1 MHNYISVSDS
11 EVEIATLD
19 QDERAFVVMEEQS
32 VKTGPLILPGDSGN
46 GAWKAMAAFVGLLGL
61 GGIVRS
67 MQNQHSGKIN
77 PPPAPLIELAQDD
90 VGIYTG
96 SLVTGGITDSATPE
110 FRGTGSEPGNIITFY
125 DDGVLIGSTLVSA
138 EGNWSF
144 TPEIPLTQGQHSF
157 TATQTSS
164 VHGKVSK
171 LSAKFDLLIDTTPP
185 DIPALLSV
193 FDQVGMIQGPQDSGQ
208 PTNDARPVIS
218 GNAEPNSRLI
228 ILIDGATVGEVLV
241 DVNGYWQWQPGERL
255 ADGQHSLTTYAID
268 VAGNISQ
275 TSPPFIINIDTV
287 APDQPAILTA
297 LDSVN
302 GGIQDGNDVGNG
314 GLTNDNRPVLQGRAE
329 AGSLVYVYNA
339 QGQAIASVTAQAG
352 DIWSLRLPVLPE
364 GENVLTITATDKAG
378 NVSLVSEPYAFSVD
392 TLRPDTPAILQALDS
407 VAGGIQDGNDVG
419 NGGLTND
426 NRPVLQGRAE
436 AGSLVYVY
444 NAQGQVIASVTAQAG
459 DTWSLRLPALPE
471 GENVLTIT
479 ATDKAGNVSA
489 VSEVFTLNVDTVEPD
504 NPGATIGSADSGMLW
519 NGTLTNDQSPQLS
532 GTGEKNATVTIYQ
545 NGKMVDTLVISDTGV
560 WNWQPEYR
568 LFMG

>member
-1 MHNYISVSDS
+1 VHNYISVSDS

-378 NVSLVSEPYAFSVD
+378 TRE
-392 TLRPDTPAILQALDS
+392 
-407 VAGGIQDGNDVG
+407 
-419 NGGLTND
+419 
-426 NRPVLQGRAE
+426 
-436 AGSLVYVY
+436 
-444 NAQGQVIASVTAQAG
+444 
-459 DTWSLRLPALPE
+459 
-471 GENVLTIT
+471 
-479 ATDKAGNVSA
+479 
-489 VSEVFTLNVDTVEPD
+489 
-504 NPGATIGSADSGMLW
+504 
-519 NGTLTNDQSPQLS
+519 
-532 GTGEKNATVTIYQ
+532 
-545 NGKMVDTLVISDTGV
+545 
-560 WNWQPEYR
+560 
-568 LFMG
+568 